1 MRLKKR
7 NAKFGSIGIL
17 MRYGEYIAKYPDGR
31 RNDSAHGDSQG
42 YCIISKSDPKN
53 ICWITLREFAMYQ
66 RMHEI
71 ATKNEGAACRQYQ
84 KGRLQDIAKQRRQE
98 NATVCKKKESEVK

>member
-1 MRLKKR
+1 MKKR
-7 NAKFGSIGIL
+7 NSKFGSIAIL
-17 MRYGEYIAKYPDGR
+17 MSYGEYIAEYPDGR

-53 ICWITLREFAMYQ
+53 ICWITLREFDMYQ

-71 ATKNEGAACRQYQ
+71 ATKPQGMTKRG
-84 KGRLQDIAKQRRQE
+84 GRR
-98 NATVCKKKESEVK
+98 